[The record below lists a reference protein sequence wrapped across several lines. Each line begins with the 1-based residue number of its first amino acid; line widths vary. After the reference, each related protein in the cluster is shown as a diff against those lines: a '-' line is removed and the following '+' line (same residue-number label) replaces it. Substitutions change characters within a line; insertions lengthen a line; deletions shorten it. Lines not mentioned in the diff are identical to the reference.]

1 MVWARWRNAVARE
14 DLKQK
19 PSAHHSPTAFS
30 YRVRGAW
37 ALFLDVITEAE
48 AVVAQDLLRLWLE
61 AEVG

>member
-19 PSAHHSPTAFS
+19 PSANGAPMAFS

-61 AEVG
+61 TEVG